1 MYVKAAAFAVFVLLP
16 LAAGAQQRSSYTWVD
31 DDGVRH
37 YGDKIPAEYA
47 DKDKGV
53 VNEHGV
59 IVREIE
65 GKKSEEELEA
75 DRVAAEL
82 EMQKELQKRAD
93 RALLA
98 TYQNV
103 GEIEMHR
110 DRRVELFQAQ
120 SRVTELY
127 LRNLDRRLQQLKQES
142 QRYRPYSSDPGA
154 PMVEPKL
161 VREIEDT
168 ESTIARHQNNLK
180 KYRKEEED
188 IIQQFNGDI
197 HRFKNLKGISVTAA
211 QAVPE

>member
-1 MYVKAAAFAVFVLLP
+1 MHLKAVALAVLLTLP

-31 DDGVRH
+31 EDGVRH
-37 YGDKIPAEYA
+37 YGDKIPAKYA
-47 DKDKGV
+47 DMPKNV

-59 IVREIE
+59 VVGHID
-65 GKKSEEELEA
+65 GKKTSEELEA
-75 DRVAAEL
+75 ERKAEEL

-103 GEIEMHR
+103 DEIEMHR

-142 QRYRPYSSDPGA
+142 MRYRPYSSDPNA
-154 PMVEPKL
+154 PMVEQKL
-161 VREIEDT
+161 VNEIEDT
-168 ESTIARHQNNLK
+168 ESTIARHQNNLE
-180 KYRKEEED
+180 KYQQEEQQ
-188 IIQQFNGDI
+188 IIQRFNGDI
-197 HRFKNLKGISVTAA
+197 HRFKNLKGISTTAA

>member
-1 MYVKAAAFAVFVLLP
+1 MYVKATALAVFFMLP
-16 LAAGAQQRSSYTWVD
+16 LAAGAQQRSYTWVD
-31 DDGVRH
+31 DEGVRH

-59 IVREIE
+59 VVREIE
-65 GKKSEEELEA
+65 GKKTEEELEA
-75 DRVAAEL
+75 ERIAAEL
-82 EMQKELQKRAD
+82 ELQRELQKRAD

-127 LRNLDRRLQQLKQES
+127 LRNLDRRLQQLKKES
-142 QRYRPYSSDPGA
+142 QRYRPYSSDPGRTDGRA
-154 PMVEPKL
+154 ETGSGNRRNRIDDCASPGQSSEVQTGRRRYYP
-161 VREIEDT
+161 
-168 ESTIARHQNNLK
+168 A
-180 KYRKEEED
+180 
-188 IIQQFNGDI
+188 IQ
-197 HRFKNLKGISVTAA
+197 R
-211 QAVPE
+211 

>member
-1 MYVKAAAFAVFVLLP
+1 MRLKPAALAVLFLLP

-31 DDGVRH
+31 DEGVRH

-59 IVREIE
+59 IVGHIE
-65 GKKSEEELEA
+65 GKKTEEELEA
-75 DRVAAEL
+75 DRKEAEL
-82 EMQKELQKRAD
+82 EMQKELQQRAD

-103 GEIEMHR
+103 DEIEMHR

-127 LRNLDRRLQQLKQES
+127 LRNLDRRLKQLKNES
-142 QRYRPYSSDPGA
+142 MRFRPYSSDPNA

-161 VREIEDT
+161 VREIEET
-168 ESTIARHQNNLK
+168 QSTISRHQQNLE
-180 KYRKEEED
+180 KYRQEEAE
-188 IIQQFNGDI
+188 IIQRFNGDI
-197 HRFKNLKGISVTAA
+197 HRFKNLKGISVSAA

>member
-1 MYVKAAAFAVFVLLP
+1 MHKKVTALIVLLLIP
-16 LAAGAQQRSSYTWVD
+16 MIVGAQNRSAYTWVD

-47 DKDKGV
+47 DKEKSV
-53 VNEHGV
+53 INEHGV
-59 IVREIE
+59 VIDTIE
-65 GKKSEEELEA
+65 GKKSAEQLEA
-75 DRVAAEL
+75 QRVADEL

-103 GEIEMHR
+103 NEIEMHR

-127 LRNLDRRLQQLKQES
+127 LRNLDRRLQQLKKES
-142 QRYRPYSSDPGA
+142 MSYRPYNSDPSA

-161 VREIEDT
+161 MREIEET
-168 ESTIARHQNNLK
+168 ESTIARHQKNLE
-180 KYRKEEED
+180 KYQADEAD
-188 IIQQFNGDI
+188 IIQRFNGDI
-197 HRFKNLKGISVTAA
+197 YRFKNLKGLSVTA
-211 QAVPE
+211 QALPE

>member
-1 MYVKAAAFAVFVLLP
+1 MRLRTAAIAILFLLP

-31 DDGVRH
+31 DEGVRH
-37 YGDKIPAEYA
+37 YGDRIPARYA
-47 DKDKGV
+47 DKPKNV

-59 IVREIE
+59 VVGHIE
-65 GKKSEEELEA
+65 GKKSEEQLEA
-75 DRVAAEL
+75 DRKAAEL

-103 GEIEMHR
+103 DEIEMHR

-127 LRNLDRRLQQLKQES
+127 LRNLDRRLQQLKKES
-142 QRYRPYSSDPGA
+142 MRYRPYSSDPNA
-154 PMVEPKL
+154 PMVEQKL

-168 ESTIARHQNNLK
+168 ESTISRHQQNLA
-180 KYRKEEED
+180 KYQQEEQQ
-188 IIQQFNGDI
+188 IIRRFNGDI
-197 HRFKNLKGISVTAA
+197 HRFENLKGISATSA

>member
-1 MYVKAAAFAVFVLLP
+1 MRLKPAALAVLFLLP

-31 DDGVRH
+31 DEGVRH

-59 IVREIE
+59 IVGHIE
-65 GKKSEEELEA
+65 GKKTEEELEA
-75 DRVAAEL
+75 DRKAAEL
-82 EMQKELQKRAD
+82 EMQKELQQRAD

-103 GEIEMHR
+103 DEIEMHR

-127 LRNLDRRLQQLKQES
+127 LRNLDRRLQQLKNES
-142 QRYRPYSSDPGA
+142 MRFRPYSSDPNA

-161 VREIEDT
+161 VREIEET
-168 ESTIARHQNNLK
+168 QSTISRHQQNLE
-180 KYRKEEED
+180 KYRQEEAE
-188 IIQQFNGDI
+188 IIQRFNGDI
-197 HRFKNLKGISVTAA
+197 HRFKNLKGISVSAA

>member
-1 MYVKAAAFAVFVLLP
+1 MRLKPAAIAALLLLP

-31 DDGVRH
+31 DEGVRH

-59 IVREIE
+59 VVGHIE
-65 GKKSEEELEA
+65 GKKTEEELAA
-75 DRVAAEL
+75 DRKAAEL

-103 GEIEMHR
+103 DEIEMHR

-127 LRNLDRRLQQLKQES
+127 LRNLDRRLQQLKDES
-142 QRYRPYSSDPGA
+142 MRFRPYSSDPNA
-154 PMVEPKL
+154 PMVEQKL
-161 VREIEDT
+161 VREIEET
-168 ESTIARHQNNLK
+168 ESTIARHRQNLD
-180 KYRKEEED
+180 KYRKEEAE
-188 IIQQFNGDI
+188 IIQRFNGDI
-197 HRFKNLKGISVTAA
+197 HRFKNLKGLSVSAA